1 MVYNVVETDLIIIQ
15 GIKKG
20 DSMERQKL
28 IGLLTI
34 LFCIALNTNTVS
46 AEIRQDDRRGT
57 ISVTGTVSENYPPD
71 TLEIVFAIENSAMT
85 VAQAIQSN
93 NLISEKV
100 VTRLKKQIKNEQ
112 SDVIKTTSYSVQPNY
127 EYDQIARKNKFT
139 GYRIINQITLKT
151 KQISNAGKFID
162 SAVEEGANRVD
173 NINFTLSD
181 NRGFCKPLLQEASE
195 NAISEA
201 EIVAQSLGAKIVGI
215 KDVASSCGTEM
226 HRPIYQSGIALD
238 EAMTAKSQVSIEAGA
253 IILLGTV
260 RVVFYLD
267 SK

>member
-1 MVYNVVETDLIIIQ
+1 MVYNVVGTGLIINQ
-15 GIKKG
+15 ETKKG
-20 DSMERQKL
+20 DSMERKRF

-34 LFCIALNTNTVS
+34 LFCIALNKNTVS
-46 AEIRQDDRRGT
+46 AETLQDDRRGT
-57 ISVTGTVSENYPPD
+57 ISVTGTISENYPPD
-71 TLEIVFAIENSAMT
+71 TAEIVFAIENSAMT
-85 VAQAIQSN
+85 VAQAIQTN
-93 NLISEKV
+93 NMISEKV
-100 VTRLKKQIKNEQ
+100 INRLKKLVRAEQ
-112 SDVIKTTSYSVQPNY
+112 GDTIKTTSYSLQPNY

-139 GYRIINQITLKT
+139 GYRTINQITLKT
-151 KQISNAGKFID
+151 KQISSAGKFID

-181 NRGFCKPLLQEASE
+181 NRVFCKPLLQEATE
-195 NAISEA
+195 RAKSEA
-201 EIVAQSLGAKIVGI
+201 TIVAQSLDAKIVGI

-238 EAMTAKSQVSIEAGA
+238 EAMTAKSQVSVEAGA